1 MRHKFNITQGYINY
15 QNSLSKL
22 FVILL
27 ISITTNC
34 KASSRA
40 IPLEGFNWYNEKPET
55 QEKKVD
61 DEESNTLVENE
72 EELPQYEKNIRALQ
86 KKHEQAHRQA
96 LDDPTPENLL
106 VELKLEK
113 EMMNKSRVYAEKK
126 VAIAMLDSQF
136 TNMKQH
142 NNVLHRRV
150 QEQVDSAEMTK
161 KLAKLSNNWG
171 LVVQVQEE
179 CPHCH
184 AFAPIVLEFAKT
196 YGFELLAATND
207 GRDFYGIEGVLD
219 AGKMV
224 TFNPNRETPTLY
236 LLKKDG
242 SEVLPI
248 SRGINSDDQIIN
260 NIIAID
266 KHVRR
271 LF

>member
-1 MRHKFNITQGYINY
+1 MRHKFKATQGYINY

-27 ISITTNC
+27 ISTHLFDC

-55 QEKKVD
+55 QEKKTED
-61 DEESNTLVENE
+61 GAPIEKG

-113 EMMNKSRVYAEKK
+113 EMMNKSRIYAEKK
-126 VAIAMLDSQF
+126 VAVAMLDSQF

-142 NNVLHRRV
+142 SNVLHRRV

-196 YGFELLAATND
+196 YGFELLAATDD

-224 TFNPNRETPTLY
+224 TFNPNRETPMLY
-236 LLKKDG
+236 LLKNDG
-242 SEVLPI
+242 TEVLPI

-266 KHVRR
+266 KHLRR